1 MKKNIIWIVI
11 AILLIALSV
20 AAFFIYRQ
28 SREMSDFKAQVEIEK
43 ERDALEKEYSD
54 LALQYDQIEGQKMIF
69 NNDSLIEKL
78 DAERI
83 KTQRLLEELRTV
95 KSTSSARINELK
107 KELATLRGVM
117 RSYIIQIDSLNAANQ
132 KLRAENEQVSR
143 KYSEVSAT
151 ASMLKKEKEEL
162 SEKVTLAS
170 KLDAVGITVTPID
183 SRGKVAK
190 KINKIDKFKIS
201 FSIAKNVTAQVGEK
215 YIYVR
220 IVKPDDD
227 VLVKNRADVFPFEG
241 QEINYSCRKLI
252 EYEGEELNDVTL
264 YWNVEEFL
272 YPGDYR
278 VEIFADNY
286 RIGSRSFNL
295 KK

>member
-43 ERDALEKEYSD
+43 DRDALEKEYTD

-151 ASMLKKEKEEL
+151 ANLLKKEKEEL

-170 KLDAVGITVTPID
+170 KLDAVGITITPID
-183 SRGKVAK
+183 SRGKAAK
-190 KINKIDKFKIS
+190 RINKIDKFKIS

-252 EYEGEELNDVTL
+252 EYDGEELNDVTL

>member
-151 ASMLKKEKEEL
+151 ASMLKKE
-162 SEKVTLAS
+162 
-170 KLDAVGITVTPID
+170 
-183 SRGKVAK
+183 
-190 KINKIDKFKIS
+190 
-201 FSIAKNVTAQVGEK
+201 
-215 YIYVR
+215 
-220 IVKPDDD
+220 
-227 VLVKNRADVFPFEG
+227 
-241 QEINYSCRKLI
+241 
-252 EYEGEELNDVTL
+252 
-264 YWNVEEFL
+264 
-272 YPGDYR
+272 
-278 VEIFADNY
+278 
-286 RIGSRSFNL
+286 
-295 KK
+295 

>member
-220 IVKPDDD
+220 IVKPED
-227 VLVKNRADVFPFEG
+227 
-241 QEINYSCRKLI
+241 RKSTR
-252 EYEGEELNDVTL
+252 LN
-264 YWNVEEFL
+264 
-272 YPGDYR
+272 
-278 VEIFADNY
+278 
-286 RIGSRSFNL
+286 SSH
-295 KK
+295 